1 MDGDRAGTQSWTLVQ
16 GFAADPAFVATG
28 PRPLSS
34 TGASSRATPR
44 RRFWCR
50 RPPSRR
56 TCSKRT
62 SRIQFTRPCTFFKTR
77 TPLLVSG
84 ARVVRKKKESSLR
97 NDSSKQPSGATSVRD
112 LDKERLC
119 RGSGGRR
126 PTAIPWGGVR
136 REIEKDKNTRKPC
149 ESKKRRREGVPPGHD
164 VALPHRQ
171 PREGSHAHSPLP
183 RGRSPTR
190 APTRSLALGLRR
202 PQFAHLRAQN

>member
-1 MDGDRAGTQSWTLVQ
+1 MIKLQACWQK
-16 GFAADPAFVATG
+16 
-28 PRPLSS
+28 LS
-34 TGASSRATPR
+34 
-44 RRFWCR
+44 
-50 RPPSRR
+50 SRR

-164 VALPHRQ
+164 VALRHRQ